1 MSDLQLPYQSN
12 IKRGMK
18 LYMDDHDNNQNDEI
32 SQSSENFQQYDQN
45 QNIELFEQMAKN
57 YSKQR
62 RHNFFIIFIVI
73 ALAVVFVGIYSS
85 KLFGKGWVYN
95 IVDRDNNMEISIP
108 VQEKPQLSAQY
119 YDEQTGLYT
128 TEGIA
133 KRLLPSVV
141 SIFTFDK
148 EQPFIP
154 SSQGSGIILTDN
166 GYIITNA
173 HVIEDATDK
182 LRVKLNNGD
191 EYQGVIVGSD
201 TRTDL
206 AVIKISAS
214 NLEVA
219 DFGKSSEL
227 SIGEEVVAIGSPAGL
242 YGSVTKGIV
251 SGLDRMIKT
260 DENNIE
266 MNCIQIDAAIN
277 PGNSGGALVNMY
289 GQVVGINSSKF
300 ISEKYDGIGF
310 AISFDDAKPILEEL
324 IADGYVKDRVRIGI
338 NFYEISPETAEI
350 YNITS
355 GLQIIIIDSEC
366 DIANTQLAVGDTITH
381 INGKQVYL
389 RSDVSE
395 AIEGAKAGDV
405 LTATVVRTADDGST
419 STFDIEFKLMD
430 DSDMEFSN

>member
-206 AVIKISAS
+206 AVVKISAS

-338 NFYEISPETAEI
+338 NFYEISPETADI

-381 INGKQVYL
+381 INGEQVYL